1 MTIKEIIAENQVEN
15 IEFAVWKDN
24 GFHKYNSDCVPH
36 FDYIDYCGVTFY
48 DFAEIT
54 ENEIILLCCPLRISN
69 KDVARIDIDTED
81 DSNNFDYYILNQQE
95 YYNYEDCDCMIDI
108 DEEPE
113 STLLFVFEP
122 NFLKK
127 LTGGLNND

>member
-1 MTIKEIIAENQVEN
+1 MTIKEII
-15 IEFAVWKDN
+15 
-24 GFHKYNSDCVPH
+24 
-36 FDYIDYCGVTFY
+36 
-48 DFAEIT
+48 

-69 KDVARIDIDTED
+69 KDVVRIDIDTED

>member
-1 MTIKEIIAENQVEN
+1 MTIKEIIAENQVDN

-24 GFHKYNSDCVPH
+24 GFHKYNSDCIPH
-36 FDYIDYCGVTFY
+36 FDYIDYCGATLY
-48 DFAEIT
+48 DLAEVT
-54 ENEIILLCCPLRISN
+54 ENEIILQCCPPSISDN
-69 KDVARIDIDTED
+69 DVRIDINTEYD
-81 DSNNFDYYILNQQE
+81 FFDFDFYILNQQE
-95 YYNYEDCDCMIDI
+95 YYNYEGCVPDI

>member
-24 GFHKYNSDCVPH
+24 GFHKYNSDCIPH
-36 FDYIDYCGVTFY
+36 FDYIDYCGATFY

-54 ENEIILLCCPLRISN
+54 ENEIILQCCPPRVSDN
-69 KDVARIDIDTED
+69 DVRIDINTEYD
-81 DSNNFDYYILNQQE
+81 FVDFDFYILNQQE
-95 YYNYEDCDCMIDI
+95 YYNYEGRVLDIDDI